1 MSPSFYGTF
10 QSDRVVPSVKRYV
23 LRISWR
29 RTDGVSLLLLANL
42 KNPGEES
49 PRQSFV
55 STL

>member
-10 QSDRVVPSVKRYV
+10 QSGRVVPSVKRYV